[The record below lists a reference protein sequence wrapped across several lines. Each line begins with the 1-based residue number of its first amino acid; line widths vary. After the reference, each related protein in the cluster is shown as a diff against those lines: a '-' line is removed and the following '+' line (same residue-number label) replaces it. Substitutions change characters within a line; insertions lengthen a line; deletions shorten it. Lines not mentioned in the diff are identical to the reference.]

1 MKQLFKAVLG
11 YLVTYP
17 IGLLDKTERD
27 KKETQEVLNS
37 LLKNFPKEGGRVYE
51 G

>member
-17 IGLLDKTERD
+17 IGLLDKTERQ
-27 KKETQEVLNS
+27 KKETQEFRKLCRDRI
-37 LLKNFPKEGGRVYE
+37 LGFPRKK
-51 G
+51 